1 LKTMNVHRRC
11 SHCGTLVPLEAE
23 RCPRCGRPVPQ
34 VVNTGNVTAVL
45 IVLSAIALVVVTYM
59 LAK

>member
-1 LKTMNVHRRC
+1 
-11 SHCGTLVPLEAE
+11 
-23 RCPRCGRPVPQ
+23 VPQ